1 MLELNFCQCP
11 THSTLCNGE
20 KDKERNALLHQMVQ
34 KWTTL
39 YHFCPYSL
47 VSVTIWTIY
56 SYIFL
61 ENAFKQKEKNNMLHR
76 LLMNRQMAL

>member
-1 MLELNFCQCP
+1 M
-11 THSTLCNGE
+11 GE